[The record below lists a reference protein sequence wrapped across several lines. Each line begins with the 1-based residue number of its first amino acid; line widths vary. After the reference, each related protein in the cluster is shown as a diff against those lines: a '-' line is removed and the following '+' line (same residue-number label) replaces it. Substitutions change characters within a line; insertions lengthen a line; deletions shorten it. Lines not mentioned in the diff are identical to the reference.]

1 MFTFLSCVRRP
12 EHPTATS
19 REMLSLR
26 DLDDHVLRDIGLRRT
41 DLFAVPQERL
51 RAACCTGT
59 TRRWAE
65 LVARLRNM
73 LSPEPVPCCQS

>member
-1 MFTFLSCVRRP
+1 MPAFLSALLCRKRRV
-12 EHPTATS
+12 ATHH
-19 REMLSLR
+19 EMLSLA
-26 DLDDHVLRDIGLRRT
+26 DLGDHILRDVGLRRT
-41 DLFAVPQERL
+41 DLYAVPLERL

-65 LVARLRNM
+65 VVFRLRNI